1 MDSIRRRNGRAFPRV
16 FQDDGHGAMAFAF
29 VAFPFRPH
37 PIDEREGNK
46 GKETL
51 MAMSMTAILLHSH
64 AVPSDVRDALH
75 AAELAPAENRALARK
90 QVARLLVQQATLD
103 CRDARELVDLSPG
116 AC

>member
-1 MDSIRRRNGRAFPRV
+1 
-16 FQDDGHGAMAFAF
+16 
-29 VAFPFRPH
+29 
-37 PIDEREGNK
+37 
-46 GKETL
+46 

-75 AAELAPAENRALARK
+75 AAELAPVEHRAVARK

-103 CRDARELVDLSPG
+103 CRDARELVDLAPG